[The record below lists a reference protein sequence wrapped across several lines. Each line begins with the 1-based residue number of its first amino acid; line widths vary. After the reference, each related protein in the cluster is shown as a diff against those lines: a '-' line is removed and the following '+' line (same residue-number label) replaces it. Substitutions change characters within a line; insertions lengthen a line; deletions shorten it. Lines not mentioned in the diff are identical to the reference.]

1 MKILFEGAAR
11 MVTGSCYLLESNG
24 KQVLVDCGMRQG
36 ADRNGDD
43 GAFAFAPAS
52 IDAVLLTHAHID
64 HSGLLPLL
72 IEQGFTG
79 KIYATK
85 VTMDLCG
92 IMLPDSGHIQE
103 MEAEWRTR
111 KAMRAGRP
119 PVEPLYTAQQALDS
133 LKAFVPVS
141 YGQEFEVVPGLVA
154 RMTDAGHLLG
164 SAMVEVWLK
173 EGDEQRKLVFS
184 GDIGN
189 ARRPIVRDPST
200 IAAADMVVMESTYGD
215 RMHPPRTDDR
225 HVLAEIIRKTFDKGG
240 NVIIPAFSVGRT
252 QELLYD
258 LSLIMREGMA
268 GLRPFDVYVDS
279 PLSSKATRV
288 FAENFNDGYFDQQAM
303 ERKQQGDD
311 PFCFETLHFVETADD
326 SKALNFLKGS
336 KVIISSSGMCEAG
349 RIKHHLKHNLYRPE
363 CAVVFP
369 GFQGKGTL
377 GRSIVEGA
385 RHVKIFGEEIEV
397 RADIYRLQGFSGH
410 ADQKGLLTW
419 LEGFAQKPQQVLITH
434 GEEDVAE
441 AFAAILAERGYR
453 TFVPHEGDVFD
464 FLTGETMLAPEKSA
478 RQKPQPVGDENA
490 VARKEAVAPGGKQE
504 KPDVKQV
511 RRMLLDEAKH
521 MLATAEEASRALKPN
536 RKHKGAKQAYE
547 MIEQLRKAAKRMLK

>member
-11 MVTGSCYLLESNG
+11 MVTGSCYLLESG
-24 KQVLVDCGMRQG
+24 GRQVLVDCGMRQG
-36 ADRNGDD
+36 ADRKDDD
-43 GAFAFAPAS
+43 GLFAFAPGS

-72 IEQGFTG
+72 IQQGFTG
-79 KIYATK
+79 KIYTTK
-85 VTMDLCG
+85 VTMDLCS

-119 PVEPLYTAQQALDS
+119 PVEPLYTAQQAMDC
-133 LKAFVPVS
+133 LKAFVPVA
-141 YGQEFEVVPGLVA
+141 YGETFEVVPGLMA

-164 SAMVEVWLK
+164 SAMIEVWMTQ
-173 EGDEQRKLVFS
+173 GGVQRKLVFS

-189 ARRPIVRDPST
+189 ANRPIVRDPST

-215 RMHPPRTDDR
+215 RLHPPRTDDR
-225 HVLAEIIRKTFDKGG
+225 QVLAEIIRKTFDRGG

-268 GLRPFDVYVDS
+268 GLKPFDVYVDS

-288 FAENFNDGYFDQQAM
+288 FAENFNDGYFDEQAM

-311 PFCFETLHFVETADD
+311 PFSFETLHFVETADD

-385 RHVKIFGEEIEV
+385 KHVKIFGEEIEV
-397 RADIYRLQGFSGH
+397 KADIYRLQGFSGH

-419 LEGFAQKPQQVLITH
+419 LEGFAQKPQHVLITH
-434 GEEDVAE
+434 GEEEVEE
-441 AFAAILAERGYR
+441 AFAAILQQRGYD

-464 FLTGETMLAPEKSA
+464 FLTGETIPAPQRPVRQKAEPAEMVQAGA
-478 RQKPQPVGDENA
+478 RQGKD
-490 VARKEAVAPGGKQE
+490 APIE
-504 KPDVKQV
+504 KTEKLDVKQV
-511 RRMLLDEAKH
+511 RCLLLDEAKH
-521 MLATAEEASRALKPN
+521 MLATAETASHALKPN
-536 RKHKGAKQAYE
+536 RKQKGAKQAYE
-547 MIEQLRKAAKRMLK
+547 MIDQLRKAAKRILK